1 MAVGLIAVGLLASSC
16 VRVHAA
22 LAVSSSDLVSGDV
35 VIASV
40 PSAGNTKGPQLN
52 IPATMS
58 SRVTDKSY
66 TADGYV
72 GSEVAF
78 KDLTF
83 DEMSALAQAISNEN
97 ASYHIRFARAGGLVT
112 LQGSVD
118 LSGLPATG
126 VDVQLKVNL
135 PGPVTNTDGS
145 RDDQTVSW
153 IMAPGKVTSFQ
164 ATDQYTLG
172 NSRGWR
178 FWALVLGGGTALISA
193 FLLLLALWARRR
205 NLRKEGAY
213 LAASALPS

>member
-1 MAVGLIAVGLLASSC
+1 MAVGLIAVGLLASGC

-66 TADGYV
+66 AADGYV

-83 DEMSALAQAISNEN
+83 EEMSALAGAISNAN

-135 PGPVTNTDGS
+135 PGPVTASNGT

-153 IMAPGKVTSFQ
+153 TMKPGKVTSFS
-164 ATDQYTLG
+164 ATDQYALG
-172 NSRGWR
+172 NSRSWR
-178 FWALVLGGGTALISA
+178 FWALALGGGTALISA
-193 FLLLLALWARRR
+193 FLVLLALWARRR